1 MHMGAPCKRRLYLG
15 LLALAATSFAAT
27 SGRADEIRLKDGKK
41 LYGVIVAYEDN
52 MFKVK
57 TDFGYVL
64 VEKDKIAQII
74 PNTPAQGDASKGEP
88 QPAAK
93 SSTET
98 QPKAEPAV
106 ATSSSATPGV
116 TNASAKDIA
125 PAGPTKR
132 ERAAAIVN
140 NSNARPALP
149 TANAGTTDTA
159 APALKTSA
167 SAPKTTLA
175 TVAAPP
181 PPPKE
186 EPPANREE
194 IQGNLYINHS
204 HGFHMY
210 KAPSWQV
217 IENAGQALP
226 NAIVAMGTANESTLL
241 VVGLEK
247 TKAPLESA
255 AKTVEARLHDVYENY
270 RLISERKTVVS
281 GLPGIEYRYRG
292 LADNHDWSGTLV
304 VVSRGAD
311 VFTVLGMTFADTDLI
326 QIQENVIARA
336 IASLDLNAK

>member
-1 MHMGAPCKRRLYLG
+1 MGATLKRRLYLG
-15 LLALAATSFAAT
+15 LFALIATSLTAT
-27 SGRADEIRLKDGKK
+27 CGRADEIRLKDGKK
-41 LYGVIVAYEDN
+41 LYGVIVGFEDN

-74 PNTPAQGDASKGEP
+74 PNTPAQGDAAKGEP

-93 SSTET
+93 PSTEA
-98 QPKAEPAV
+98 QPKPEPAV
-106 ATSSSATPGV
+106 AASSSSAPGV
-116 TNASAKDIA
+116 TNASAKDIV
-125 PAGPTKR
+125 PAGPSKR
-132 ERAAAIVN
+132 ERPAAIV
-140 NSNARPALP
+140 NSNARPSLP
-149 TANAGTTDTA
+149 TANAGTMDTP
-159 APALKTSA
+159 APALEASA
-167 SAPKTTLA
+167 GAPKTTQ
-175 TVAAPP
+175 AALP

-186 EPPANREE
+186 ESPADREE

-247 TKAPLESA
+247 TKAPLESE
-255 AKTVEARLHDVYENY
+255 AKAVEARLRDVYDNY

-292 LADNHDWSGTLV
+292 MADNHDWSGTLV
-304 VVSRGAD
+304 VVSRGPD

-326 QIQENVIARA
+326 QIQENVIARS

>member
-1 MHMGAPCKRRLYLG
+1 MGATIKRRLYLG
-15 LLALAATSFAAT
+15 LFALVATSLAST

-57 TDFGYVL
+57 TDYGYVL

-74 PNTPAQGDASKGEP
+74 PSTPAQGDAAKGEP
-88 QPAAK
+88 QPTAK
-93 SSTET
+93 ASTET
-98 QPKAEPAV
+98 QRRAEPA
-106 ATSSSATPGV
+106 AASSSS
-116 TNASAKDIA
+116 ASAKDIA
-125 PAGPTKR
+125 PAGPSKR
-132 ERAAAIVN
+132 ERAAAIV
-140 NSNARPALP
+140 SNANTRPAIP
-149 TANAGTTDTA
+149 TANTGTTDPL
-159 APALKTSA
+159 APTLKA
-167 SAPKTTLA
+167 SVGATKTTLA
-175 TVAAPP
+175 TAAAPP

-204 HGFHMY
+204 HGFQMY

-241 VVGLEK
+241 VVGLER
-247 TKAPLESA
+247 TKAPLEGA
-255 AKTVEARLHDVYENY
+255 AKTVEERLHDVYDNY
-270 RLISERKTVVS
+270 RLISERKTVVG

-292 LADNHDWSGTLV
+292 VADNHDWSGTLV
-304 VVSRGAD
+304 VVSRGPD

-326 QIQENVIARA
+326 QIQENVIARS

>member
-1 MHMGAPCKRRLYLG
+1 MGALGKRRIYLG
-15 LLALAATSFAAT
+15 LFALVATGLAAT

-64 VEKDKIAQII
+64 VEKDKIAQIL
-74 PNTPAQGDASKGEP
+74 PNTPAQGDAAKGEP
-88 QPAAK
+88 QPTAK
-93 SSTET
+93 ASAET
-98 QPKAEPAV
+98 QRKAEPAV
-106 ATSSSATPGV
+106 ASSSSATPGV
-116 TNASAKDIA
+116 TNASAKD
-125 PAGPTKR
+125 
-132 ERAAAIVN
+132 
-140 NSNARPALP
+140 RPAIP
-149 TANAGTTDTA
+149 TANTGTTDPL
-159 APALKTSA
+159 APTLKASA
-167 SAPKTTLA
+167 GAPKTTLA
-175 TVAAPP
+175 TAAAPP
-181 PPPKE
+181 PPTE

-247 TKAPLESA
+247 TKAPLEGA
-255 AKTVEARLHDVYENY
+255 AKTVEERLHDVYDNY

-292 LADNHDWSGTLV
+292 MADNHDWSGTLV
-304 VVSRGAD
+304 VVSRGPD

-326 QIQENVIARA
+326 QIQENVIARS